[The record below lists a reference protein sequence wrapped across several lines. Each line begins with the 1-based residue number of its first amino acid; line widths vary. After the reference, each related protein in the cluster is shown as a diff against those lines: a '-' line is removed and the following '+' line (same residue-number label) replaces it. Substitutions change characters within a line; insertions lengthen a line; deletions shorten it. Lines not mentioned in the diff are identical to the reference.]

1 MPLSKPPTLNRS
13 VAPAADRRRACEATF
28 RRAIHRDLSTV
39 AAREH
44 MIQPLVEF
52 AAGATEAPKRF
63 QEQALAAIRV
73 VAAIDVDAAP

>member
-1 MPLSKPPTLNRS
+1 MPLNKPPTLNRS
-13 VAPAADRRRACEATF
+13 GAPAVGRGRACEATF

-39 AAREH
+39 AARAH

-63 QEQALAAIRV
+63 QELGARR
-73 VAAIDVDAAP
+73 DPRRRSNRRGR

>member
-1 MPLSKPPTLNRS
+1 
-13 VAPAADRRRACEATF
+13 
-28 RRAIHRDLSTV
+28 
-39 AAREH
+39 

-63 QEQALAAIRV
+63 QEQALAAIRA